1 MTLTRTIFA
10 TVLAAFAAFLTAGAA
25 TPAAPLHLTF
35 APGDPQ
41 DSSNWAGYAVARTDA
56 TSGAPTSFHAVSGSW
71 TEPTARCAAGEKSYS
86 AFWIG
91 LGGASE
97 TSKALEQ
104 IGTSADCVSGKP
116 TYYVWYESVPAPSV
130 MTKFKIGP
138 GDRMHAVVSVNGT
151 AVILR
156 IQNLTRH
163 TTFTKTLHVSV
174 TDVTSAE
181 WIAEAPSACTSS
193 GRCRVLPLADFG
205 KVDFTSGLAVTTDG
219 RTGAIAS
226 SQWDATPIRLVPDQT
241 ASNGKV
247 AVPTA
252 LTADGTGFSV
262 SAQTAPRG

>member
-10 TVLAAFAAFLTAGAA
+10 TVLAALAAVLTAGAA
-25 TPAAPLHLTF
+25 APAAPLHLTF
-35 APGDPQ
+35 APNDPQ
-41 DSSNWAGYAVARTDA
+41 ESSNWAGYAVARTDA

-71 TEPTARCAAGEKSYS
+71 TEPTARCSGAEKSYS

-97 TSKALEQ
+97 GSKALEQ
-104 IGTSADCVSGKP
+104 VGTSADCDGGKP
-116 TYYVWYESVPAPSV
+116 SYYVWYESVPAPSV
-130 MTKFKIGP
+130 KTTLKISP
-138 GDRMHAVVSVNGT
+138 GDKMHAVVAVNGT
-151 AVILR
+151 TVILR
-156 IQNLTRH
+156 IQNLTRR
-163 TTFTKTLHVSV
+163 TVFTKTLHVSV

-226 SQWDATPIRLVPDQT
+226 SEWDATPIRLVPDQT
-241 ASNGKV
+241 AANGKV

-262 SAQTAPRG
+262 SAQTAG